1 MIKPYSQ
8 LAIAVDLVSYE
19 YKTSNPI
26 IIAEK
31 IQQDLDMDI
40 SIHAISDYLSIN
52 ENYENESLKIKYY
65 SKLAS

>member
-1 MIKPYSQ
+1 MTKYSS
-8 LAIAVDLVSYE
+8 LAVAVDLICNE
-19 YKTSNPI
+19 YKTNNPI

-52 ENYENESLKIKYY
+52 ENYENESSKIKYY
-65 SKLAS
+65 SITNN